1 MGAESIEL
9 PLKVLSSETLSS
21 CFGPDGNR
29 GYIEMVC
36 HKRTG
41 MGLTMREGGSQRCV
55 LEMFLT
61 LMPRK
66 PMEEVREEGS
76 GG

>member
-1 MGAESIEL
+1 
-9 PLKVLSSETLSS
+9 
-21 CFGPDGNR
+21 
-29 GYIEMVC
+29 
-36 HKRTG
+36 